1 MILTMVSFFQKMP
14 IVTKINFFNIVAII
28 FKKSTPF
35 AVLFSIGW
43 LTQRND
49 LPFIDMC
56 ERLKFLS

>member
-28 FKKSTPF
+28 FKKSIPF